1 MLFRKR
7 MTRKSKLLK
16 MGFKFNS
23 IDQRTEEV
31 VNKFCY
37 ELRADHLDTAAVEN
51 LLRVYRGILFDLML
65 TVSHHHAAVK
75 KENAILM
82 FLYTDKEALLT
93 LLRLLEYCMLQYG
106 SALQV

>member
-51 LLRVYRGILFDLML
+51 LLRV
-65 TVSHHHAAVK
+65 
-75 KENAILM
+75 
-82 FLYTDKEALLT
+82 
-93 LLRLLEYCMLQYG
+93 
-106 SALQV
+106 

>member
-1 MLFRKR
+1 MDRRLLGEYKQSSSRTGFGTNFSMLCMLLCDIIGIWMFRKR

-16 MGFKFNS
+16 KGFKFNS

-51 LLRVYRGILFDLML
+51 LLRV
-65 TVSHHHAAVK
+65 
-75 KENAILM
+75 
-82 FLYTDKEALLT
+82 
-93 LLRLLEYCMLQYG
+93 
-106 SALQV
+106 